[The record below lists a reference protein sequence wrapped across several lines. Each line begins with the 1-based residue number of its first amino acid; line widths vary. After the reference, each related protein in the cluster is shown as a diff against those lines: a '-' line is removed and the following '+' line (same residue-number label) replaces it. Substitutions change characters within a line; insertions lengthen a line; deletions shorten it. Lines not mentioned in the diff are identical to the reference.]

1 MVTTTHDNAFG
12 PRKTVVILAVV
23 AGCFAVLWP
32 KIFYP
37 MLIASYAPPPSADST
52 GCCDVIFESDVTA
65 VDIMQELCHNII
77 RHHQVDPRVRDAIET
92 SKFNK
97 LSPSSASL
105 CREEVLARCGID
117 LSSFL
122 AEKERLKKSY
132 KQVLEEIR
140 GFNGSFCLK
149 MQFGVPLSRL
159 GTPHLIRYHILMPHS
174 TIKQER
180 ATPPHA
186 GNYHPALRERGRAIP
201 SSHIVPNIQ
210 DRPDHVQPMKMRP
223 PMGAGHMVS
232 TPKGNGSMGI
242 LMPLYTVGIVI
253 FFIYTISKVLMGI
266 IMPLYTIGNVVSLL
280 YKVLQLLRKSS
291 DSEILRREYS
301 TDAAEREYQKLVFNP
316 EIFASAVT
324 ASSKAHCEKKEQR
337 PDTPEEPVP
346 SMEELKEPA
355 GDIEIDQLR
364 RRLVETEAAMERIV
378 AQMSNLSRSV
388 VNCSTPTPE
397 SKESSISEETP
408 DHVDKELEE
417 LHETPTVRVV
427 NMEMTASCEGG
438 RRSRPST
445 PILVPQCPTEDREK
459 TPPISIY
466 LEGALPSQCELLV
479 TDSKTQEILE
489 EDENVEV
496 PVVLSGKMTLSLI
509 SLDQVAAESPQ
520 DDQFESTATR
530 KVTSSKQENSPVDVH
545 KKRLEKSD
553 DKHQEAKDSYE
564 SGSDESGEISD
575 YDNLDSN
582 TDLLNNQKSIVKK
595 FIESEKLSSKNS
607 VSNSDEEDS
616 ETDDYRQDYER
627 NVALLKTIQREKNR
641 RLERMKDNN
650 DSEEENED
658 EEDEEEEE
666 FDDEEDE
673 FEEEEEEEDDDEQ
686 VEEVETQEEYEED
699 GDELEDEVSEEEDE
713 EFEEEED
720 EEEEE
725 EEEEGE
731 EEEDEEVEE
740 EETDDKETMKKSQEI
755 KIEHSKN
762 ATSFKNK

>member
-346 SMEELKEPA
+346 SMEELKEHQTSKPN
-355 GDIEIDQLR
+355 GL
-364 RRLVETEAAMERIV
+364 AAKV
-378 AQMSNLSRSV
+378 SPNL
-388 VNCSTPTPE
+388 
-397 SKESSISEETP
+397 KESSISEETP